1 VNGNILDLRRNGG
14 GYLEEAIKLTGLF
27 NPKGPVVQ
35 TKDPTGEIVAD
46 PSPEPGPIYDG
57 PLIVLTSVFSASASE
72 IFAGALQDYGRALIV
87 GDHSTFGKGTVQTMQ
102 ALSSWLD
109 MKHLAYS
116 HDPGELKVTIK
127 KFYRAGG
134 VSTQLQGVLSDIE
147 LPSID
152 DAADVG
158 ERSLPDAMPC
168 DSVTSADHLED
179 FELNRVKPY
188 LAELQARSRQR
199 VGKEKDFSYM
209 REDIERFRK
218 EQADK
223 SLSLDLAERVAE
235 QKSDTAL
242 MEARKKERL
251 SRKKPNE
258 KVYEITL
265 RNVDLAQLQ
274 PFASKTKSG
283 LDSSGEDA
291 AGDQPAIDP
300 TLAETR
306 RILTDY
312 IELLKKG
319 PIIAGHTQT
328 SPDLPTRLE
337 GVSGQ

>member
-1 VNGNILDLRRNGG
+1 
-14 GYLEEAIKLTGLF
+14 
-27 NPKGPVVQ
+27 
-35 TKDPTGEIVAD
+35 
-46 PSPEPGPIYDG
+46 
-57 PLIVLTSVFSASASE
+57 
-72 IFAGALQDYGRALIV
+72 
-87 GDHSTFGKGTVQTMQ
+87 MQ

-109 MKHLAYS
+109 MKHLTYS

-168 DSVTSADHLED
+168 DAVTSADHLEEM
-179 FELNRVKPY
+179 ELNRVKPY

-199 VGKEKDFSYM
+199 VEKDKDFSYM
-209 REDIERFRK
+209 REDIARFRK
-218 EQADK
+218 EEADK
-223 SLSLDLAERVAE
+223 SLSLNLAERVTE

-251 SRKKPNE
+251 SRGKRNE

-265 RNVDLAQLQ
+265 KNVDLAKLQ
-274 PFASKTKSG
+274 PYNSKSHAGVAAKNDSG
-283 LDSSGEDA
+283 LDFSGDDA
-291 AGDQPAIDP
+291 ASDQPALDP
-300 TLAETR
+300 TLAETK

-328 SPDLPTRLE
+328 SPNLPTRLE